1 MSKDF
6 VDYKDKDFLYRQLDG
21 LGQLIADGVAD
32 EPDGKWIRQQYRDIC
47 KTLGLTQPVK
57 RKRKN
62 NDKIDEFMS
71 KRLEDVRCDCGGD
84 LKQSR
89 KGSLIGICKVC
100 GKKYR
105 LGRTK
110 K

>member
-6 VDYKDKDFLYRQLDG
+6 VDYKDNEFLWNSFIRLGEMIGDG
-21 LGQLIADGVAD
+21 LGD
-32 EPDGKWIRQQYRDIC
+32 EPDEKWIKQQYRQTARALGIL
-47 KTLGLTQPVK
+47 KTE

-62 NDKIDEFMS
+62 GDKIDEFMS
-71 KRLEDVRCDCGGD
+71 KRLEEVKCDCGGD

-89 KGSLIGICKVC
+89 KGSFIGICKKC

-105 LGRTK
+105 LGHRK

>member
-1 MSKDF
+1 MADINSFSDQ
-6 VDYKDKDFLYRQLDG
+6 DFLCRQLDG
-21 LGQLIADGVAD
+21 LGQLIADGEAD
-32 EPDGKWIRQQYRDIC
+32 EPDGKWIRQQYRQVA
-47 KTLGLTQPVK
+47 KTLGLIKTT

-62 NDKIDEFMS
+62 NDKIDKFMS
-71 KRLEDVRCDCGGD
+71 KRLEDVKCDCGGE

-89 KGSLIGICKVC
+89 KGSFVGVCKVC

-110 K
+110 R